1 MAGQAAR
8 DAARH
13 ATVIGGGIVGIC
25 CALYLQREGFVVR
38 VVEKGEPGRGATF
51 GNAGSFGTASCVPFS
66 LPGVLKRVPK
76 MLFDRQSPLKM
87 RWTHLP
93 KALPWF
99 VRFVEAARPERVEAI
114 AAARNALLVHTHS
127 AYAPLIEGAG
137 AQEWVRPDGLLLTFE
152 SEAAFAGAS
161 YALDLRRRNGVHMD
175 ILDGNEARQIEP
187 ALSPRVVRAVS
198 LPDVA
203 RAYDPWRLC
212 DALARDFVR
221 RGGEIVRA
229 EARGFAL
236 GPDGPTRLITDTGAL
251 DLDLVVLAAGV
262 WSRPLAA
269 QLGTRVPLE
278 ADRGYHVMFPGQDF
292 GLRRAVISQ
301 DRGVALADMHDGI
314 RASGVSEIAAPDAPA
329 DMRIADRLQRHAQA
343 LIPALKGEPVSRWM
357 GHRPSHPD
365 SKPVLGRSP
374 RHRNVL
380 FAFGHDHLGLTMAGI
395 TGKLIAELATGQPTT
410 VDLAAYRPDRF

>member
-1 MAGQAAR
+1 M
-8 DAARH
+8 ARH

-25 CALYLQREGFVVR
+25 CALYLQREGFAVR

-76 MLFDRQSPLKM
+76 MLFDQQSPLKM
-87 RWTHLP
+87 RWAHLP
-93 KALPWF
+93 RALPWF
-99 VRFVEAARPERVEAI
+99 LRFVEAARPERVEAI

-127 AYAPLIEGAG
+127 AYAPLIEAAGAG
-137 AQEWVRPDGLLLTFE
+137 EWVRPDGLLLTFE
-152 SEAAFAGAS
+152 SEAAFAAAS

-175 ILDGNEARQIEP
+175 ILDGNEARQMEP
-187 ALSPRVVRAVS
+187 ALSPAVVRAVS

-203 RAYDPWRLC
+203 RTYDPWRLC

-221 RGGEIVRA
+221 RGGEIVKA
-229 EARGFAL
+229 EVRGFAL
-236 GPDGPTRLITDTGAL
+236 GPDGPTRLITDGGAL
-251 DLDLVVLAAGV
+251 DVDLVVLAAGV

-278 ADRGYHVMFPGQDF
+278 ADRGYHVMFPAQEF

-329 DMRIADRLQRHAQA
+329 DMRIADRLQRHAMA
-343 LIPALKGEPVSRWM
+343 LIPALRGEPVSRWM

-374 RHRNVL
+374 HHRNVL

-395 TGKLIAELATGQPTT
+395 TGKLVAELATGRPTT